1 VQAAIIGVD
10 FGTTYSGFAFAR
22 VDAPDDIRIEENWP
36 GQQQATGSVYQK
48 TKTCVL
54 YKDGELVSWGW
65 EAEMAALD
73 MKQKE
78 FKSSN
83 TQLLERFKLCL
94 AEGKRE
100 APNLPAGVSVEDV
113 IQHYLKHISTLAKQR
128 YAETFGPISAKDAR
142 W

>member
-1 VQAAIIGVD
+1 MQAAIIGLD

-22 VDAPDDIRIEENWP
+22 VDVPDDIRVEENWP
-36 GQQQATGSVYQK
+36 AQLQAIGSVYQK

-54 YKDGELVSWGW
+54 YKGGKLVSWGW
-65 EAEMAALD
+65 EAEMAASD

-94 AEGKRE
+94 AEGKPD
-100 APNLPAGVSVEDV
+100 APNLPAGVGAEDV
-113 IQHYLKHISTLAKQR
+113 IQHYLKDISALAKQR
-128 YAETFGPISAKDAR
+128 YQEAFGAISNDKIR